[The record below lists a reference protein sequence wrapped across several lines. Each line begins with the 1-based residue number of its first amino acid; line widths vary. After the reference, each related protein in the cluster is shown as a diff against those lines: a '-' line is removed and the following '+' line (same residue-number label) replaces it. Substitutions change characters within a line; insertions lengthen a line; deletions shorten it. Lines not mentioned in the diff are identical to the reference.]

1 MVNYFKYGSNDEKEI
16 MLLRYGFTFED
27 IVKIYDCV
35 DFISEE
41 QIVFNSEIDSID
53 DSYLLELI
61 SRYK

>member
-1 MVNYFKYGSNDEKEI
+1 